1 MKKNKYSCKNCNQEI
16 EDDSEYCPR
25 CGTIFMNDVF
35 CIIYTDVEA
44 TGVCV
49 ICADP
54 YCNICGN
61 HHKKVFLCEPHLKHE
76 IYEGMAKVFGTSDE
90 VEIQHLKSILEES
103 GLHPFIYSRKSSPM
117 HLGGTDYSLFR
128 ASGDFNGHI
137 INEIKL
143 MVPCGEVLEA
153 EKLISEIENQNS

>member
-1 MKKNKYSCKNCNQEI
+1 MKENKNSCENCNQEI
-16 EDDSEYCPR
+16 KDDSDYCPR
-25 CGTIFMNDVF
+25 CGAIFINDVF
-35 CIIYTDVEA
+35 CIAHTDVEA

-49 ICADP
+49 ICTEP

-61 HHKKVFLCEPHLKHE
+61 IHKKVFLCKSHLKYE
-76 IYEGMAKVFGTSDE
+76 IYESMAKVFGTSDE

-128 ASGDFNGHI
+128 ASGDFNGHL

-143 MVPCGEVLEA
+143 MLPFSEVMDA
-153 EKLISEIENQNS
+153 EKMILEINNNNN